1 MKRRTDLTTQRQR
14 RRVGIHY
21 DPDAFGSFSESI
33 ARFLGTGR
41 YLVIQS
47 FVVVTWVIVNIYKPF
62 QFDGYPFIFLTLI
75 LSLQAS
81 YAAPLILLAQNRQ
94 EDRDNEQLE
103 RDRGLAAR
111 TQADTEYLAREL
123 AGVRLVLA
131 DLVTMEDLREQ
142 TDAIT
147 EALEKLNA
155 AVLLQQPDSQP
166 GE

>member
-1 MKRRTDLTTQRQR
+1 MKRRTDLTTPRQR

-47 FVVVTWVIVNIYKPF
+47 FVVVMWVIVNIYEPF

-103 RDRGLAAR
+103 RDRGVAAR

-155 AVLLQQPDSQP
+155 AVLQQQPDPQP

>member
-1 MKRRTDLTTQRQR
+1 MKRRTDLTTPRQR

-47 FVVVTWVIVNIYKPF
+47 FVVVTWVIVNIYEPF
-62 QFDGYPFIFLTLI
+62 QFDGYPFIFLTLV

-103 RDRGLAAR
+103 RDRSMAAR

-131 DLVTMEDLREQ
+131 DLVTMGDLREQ

-155 AVLLQQPDSQP
+155 AVLQQQPDQQP

>member
-1 MKRRTDLTTQRQR
+1 MKRRTDLTTPRQR

-47 FVVVTWVIVNIYKPF
+47 IVVVTWVIVNIFKPL

-103 RDRGLAAR
+103 RDRSMAAR

-155 AVLLQQPDSQP
+155 AVLQQQPNQQP
-166 GE
+166 GA

>member
-1 MKRRTDLTTQRQR
+1 MKRRTDLTTPRQR

-47 FVVVTWVIVNIYKPF
+47 IVVVTWVIVNIYKPL

-155 AVLLQQPDSQP
+155 AVLQQQPDPQP
-166 GE
+166 GA

>member
-1 MKRRTDLTTQRQR
+1 MKRRTDLTTPRQR

-41 YLVIQS
+41 FLVIQTI
-47 FVVVTWVIVNIYKPF
+47 VVVTWVIVNIYKPF

-103 RDRGLAAR
+103 RDRSMAAR

-131 DLVTMEDLREQ
+131 DLVTMGDLREQ

-155 AVLLQQPDSQP
+155 AVLQQQPDPQP

>member
-1 MKRRTDLTTQRQR
+1 MKRRTDLTTPRQR

-47 FVVVTWVIVNIYKPF
+47 FVVVTWVIVNIYEPF
-62 QFDGYPFIFLTLI
+62 QFDGYPFIFLTLV

-103 RDRGLAAR
+103 RDRGMAAR

-155 AVLLQQPDSQP
+155 AVLQQQPDPQP

>member
-1 MKRRTDLTTQRQR
+1 MKRRTDLTTPRQR

-155 AVLLQQPDSQP
+155 AVLQQQPDPQP

>member
-1 MKRRTDLTTQRQR
+1 MKRRTDLTTPRQR
-14 RRVGIHY
+14 RRVGIHC

-147 EALEKLNA
+147 EVLEKLNA
-155 AVLLQQPDSQP
+155 AVLQQQPDSQP

>member
-1 MKRRTDLTTQRQR
+1 MKRRTDLTTPRQR

-47 FVVVTWVIVNIYKPF
+47 FVVVMWVIVNIYKPF

-103 RDRGLAAR
+103 RDRGVAAR

-155 AVLLQQPDSQP
+155 AVLQQQPDSQP

>member
-1 MKRRTDLTTQRQR
+1 MKRRTDLTTPRQR

-47 FVVVTWVIVNIYKPF
+47 FVVVTWVIVNIYEPF

-103 RDRGLAAR
+103 RDRSMAAR

-155 AVLLQQPDSQP
+155 AVLKQQPDPQH

>member
-1 MKRRTDLTTQRQR
+1 MKRRTDLTTPRQR

-41 YLVIQS
+41 FLVIQTI
-47 FVVVTWVIVNIYKPF
+47 VVVTWVIVNIYEPF
-62 QFDGYPFIFLTLI
+62 QFDGYPFIFLTLV

-103 RDRGLAAR
+103 RDRSMAAR

-131 DLVTMEDLREQ
+131 DLVTMGDLREQ

-155 AVLLQQPDSQP
+155 AVLQQQPDQQP

>member
-1 MKRRTDLTTQRQR
+1 MKRRTDLTTPRQR

-103 RDRGLAAR
+103 RDRSMAAR

-131 DLVTMEDLREQ
+131 DLVTMEDLRVQ
-142 TDAIT
+142 TEAIT

-155 AVLLQQPDSQP
+155 AVLQQQPDPQP

>member
-1 MKRRTDLTTQRQR
+1 MKRRTDLTTPRQR

-47 FVVVTWVIVNIYKPF
+47 IVVVTWVIVNIYKPF

-103 RDRGLAAR
+103 RDRSMAAR

-155 AVLLQQPDSQP
+155 AVLQQQPDPQP
-166 GE
+166 GA

>member
-1 MKRRTDLTTQRQR
+1 
-14 RRVGIHY
+14 
-21 DPDAFGSFSESI
+21 
-33 ARFLGTGR
+33 
-41 YLVIQS
+41 
-47 FVVVTWVIVNIYKPF
+47 VVVGWVIVNIYKPF

-103 RDRGLAAR
+103 RDRSMAAR

-131 DLVTMEDLREQ
+131 DLVTMGDLREQ

-155 AVLLQQPDSQP
+155 AVLQQQPDPQL

>member
-1 MKRRTDLTTQRQR
+1 MKRRTDLTTPRQR

-47 FVVVTWVIVNIYKPF
+47 FVVVMWVIVNIYKPF

>member
-1 MKRRTDLTTQRQR
+1 MKRRTDLTTPRQR

-47 FVVVTWVIVNIYKPF
+47 IVVVTWVIVNIYKPL

-103 RDRGLAAR
+103 RDRSMAAR

-142 TDAIT
+142 TEAIT

-155 AVLLQQPDSQP
+155 AVLQQQPDPQP

>member
-1 MKRRTDLTTQRQR
+1 MKRRNDLTTPRQR

-47 FVVVTWVIVNIYKPF
+47 FVVVTWVIVNIYEPF

-103 RDRGLAAR
+103 RDRSMAAR

-142 TDAIT
+142 TNAIT

-155 AVLLQQPDSQP
+155 AVLQQQPDPQP

>member
-1 MKRRTDLTTQRQR
+1 MKRRTDLTTPRQR

-41 YLVIQS
+41 FLVIQTI
-47 FVVVTWVIVNIYKPF
+47 VVITWVIVNIYEKF
-62 QFDGYPFIFLTLI
+62 QFDGYPFIFLTLV

-103 RDRGLAAR
+103 RDRSMAAR

-131 DLVTMEDLREQ
+131 DLVTMGDLREQ

-155 AVLLQQPDSQP
+155 AVLQQQPDPQP

>member
-1 MKRRTDLTTQRQR
+1 MKRRTDLTTPRQR

-47 FVVVTWVIVNIYKPF
+47 FVVVTWVIVNIYEPF

-94 EDRDNEQLE
+94 EDRDRQQAEV
-103 RDRGLAAR
+103 DRSVASR
-111 TQADTEYLAREL
+111 TQADTEFLAREL
-123 AGVRLVLA
+123 AAVRLALA
-131 DLVTMEDLREQ
+131 DMVTMDELR
-142 TDAIT
+142 DH
-147 EALEKLNA
+147 LEKLVDSVGELTERVA
-155 AVLLQQPDSQP
+155 PQVAPQP
-166 GE
+166 E

>member
-1 MKRRTDLTTQRQR
+1 MKRRTDLTTPRQR

-41 YLVIQS
+41 FLVIQTI
-47 FVVVTWVIVNIYKPF
+47 VVVTWVIVNIYEPF
-62 QFDGYPFIFLTLI
+62 QFDGYPFIFLTLV
-75 LSLQAS
+75 LLLQVS

-103 RDRGLAAR
+103 RDRSMAAR

-131 DLVTMEDLREQ
+131 DLVTMGDLREQ

-155 AVLLQQPDSQP
+155 AVLQQQPDPQP

>member
-1 MKRRTDLTTQRQR
+1 MKRRTDLTTPRQR

-41 YLVIQS
+41 FLVIQTI
-47 FVVVTWVIVNIYKPF
+47 VVVTWVIVNVYEPF
-62 QFDGYPFIFLTLI
+62 QFDGYPFIFLTLV

-103 RDRGLAAR
+103 RDRSMAAR

-131 DLVTMEDLREQ
+131 DLVTMGDLREQ

-155 AVLLQQPDSQP
+155 AVLQQQQDSQP
-166 GE
+166 DA

>member
-1 MKRRTDLTTQRQR
+1 MKRRTDLTTPRQR

-47 FVVVTWVIVNIYKPF
+47 IVVVTWVIVNIYKPF

-155 AVLLQQPDSQP
+155 AVLQQQPDPQP

>member
-1 MKRRTDLTTQRQR
+1 MKRRTDLTTPRQR

-41 YLVIQS
+41 FLVIQTI
-47 FVVVTWVIVNIYKPF
+47 VVVTWVIVNIYEPF

-103 RDRGLAAR
+103 RDRSMAAR

-155 AVLLQQPDSQP
+155 AVLQQQPDQQP

>member
-1 MKRRTDLTTQRQR
+1 MKRRTDLTTPRQR

-47 FVVVTWVIVNIYKPF
+47 IVVVTWVIVNIYKPL
-62 QFDGYPFIFLTLI
+62 QFDGYPFIFLTLV

-103 RDRGLAAR
+103 RDRSMAAR

-131 DLVTMEDLREQ
+131 DLVTMGDLREQ

-155 AVLLQQPDSQP
+155 AVLQQQPDPQP

>member
-1 MKRRTDLTTQRQR
+1 
-14 RRVGIHY
+14 
-21 DPDAFGSFSESI
+21 
-33 ARFLGTGR
+33 
-41 YLVIQS
+41 
-47 FVVVTWVIVNIYKPF
+47 VVVTWVIVHIYKPF
-62 QFDGYPFIFLTLI
+62 QFYGYPFIFLTLI

-142 TDAIT
+142 TKAIAET
-147 EALEKLNA
+147 LEKLNA
-155 AVLLQQPDSQP
+155 VVAQQQPDSQP

>member
-1 MKRRTDLTTQRQR
+1 MKRRTDLTTPRQR

-47 FVVVTWVIVNIYKPF
+47 IVVVTWVIVNIYKPF

-94 EDRDNEQLE
+94 EDRDRQQAEV
-103 RDRGLAAR
+103 DRSVASR
-111 TQADTEYLAREL
+111 TQADTEFLAREL
-123 AGVRLVLA
+123 AAVRLALA
-131 DLVTMEDLREQ
+131 DMVTMDELR
-142 TDAIT
+142 DH
-147 EALEKLNA
+147 LEKLVDSVGELTERVA
-155 AVLLQQPDSQP
+155 PQVAPQP
-166 GE
+166 E

>member
-1 MKRRTDLTTQRQR
+1 MKRRTDLTTPRQR

-142 TDAIT
+142 TNAIT

-155 AVLLQQPDSQP
+155 AVLQQQPDSQP

>member
-1 MKRRTDLTTQRQR
+1 MKRRTDLTTPRQR

-47 FVVVTWVIVNIYKPF
+47 FVVVTWVIVNIYKPL

-155 AVLLQQPDSQP
+155 AVLQQQPDQQP

>member
-1 MKRRTDLTTQRQR
+1 MKRRTDLTTPRQR

-47 FVVVTWVIVNIYKPF
+47 FVVVTWVIVNIYEPF

-103 RDRGLAAR
+103 RDRSMAAR

-155 AVLLQQPDSQP
+155 AVLQQQPDPQL

>member
-1 MKRRTDLTTQRQR
+1 MKRRTDLTTPRQR

-21 DPDAFGSFSESI
+21 DPDAFGAFSEAI

-47 FVVVTWVIVNIYKPF
+47 FVVVAWVIVNIYKPF

-155 AVLLQQPDSQP
+155 AVLQQQPDSQP

>member
-1 MKRRTDLTTQRQR
+1 MKRRTDLTTPRQR

-47 FVVVTWVIVNIYKPF
+47 FVVVTWVIVNIYEPF

-103 RDRGLAAR
+103 RDRSMAAR

-155 AVLLQQPDSQP
+155 ALLQQQPDQQP

>member
-1 MKRRTDLTTQRQR
+1 MKRRNDLTTPRQR

-47 FVVVTWVIVNIYKPF
+47 FVVVTWVIVNIYEPF

-103 RDRGLAAR
+103 RDRSMAAR

-155 AVLLQQPDSQP
+155 AVLQQQPDPQP

>member
-1 MKRRTDLTTQRQR
+1 MKRRTDLTTPRQR

-47 FVVVTWVIVNIYKPF
+47 FVVVMWVIVNVYKPF

-155 AVLLQQPDSQP
+155 AVLQQQPDSQP

>member
-1 MKRRTDLTTQRQR
+1 MKRRTDLTTPRQR

-41 YLVIQS
+41 FLVIQTI
-47 FVVVTWVIVNIYKPF
+47 VVVTWVIVNIYEPF
-62 QFDGYPFIFLTLI
+62 QFDGYPFIFLTLV

-103 RDRGLAAR
+103 RDRSMAAR

-123 AGVRLVLA
+123 SGVRLVLA
-131 DLVTMEDLREQ
+131 DLVTMGDLREQ

-155 AVLLQQPDSQP
+155 AVLQQQPDQQP

>member
-1 MKRRTDLTTQRQR
+1 MKRRNDLTTPRQR

-41 YLVIQS
+41 FLVIQTI
-47 FVVVTWVIVNIYKPF
+47 VVVTWVIVNIYEPF
-62 QFDGYPFIFLTLI
+62 QFDGYPFIFLTLV

-103 RDRGLAAR
+103 RDRSMAAR

-131 DLVTMEDLREQ
+131 DLVTMGDLREQ

-155 AVLLQQPDSQP
+155 AVLQQQPDPQP

>member
-1 MKRRTDLTTQRQR
+1 MKRRTDLTTPRQR

-41 YLVIQS
+41 FLVIQTI
-47 FVVVTWVIVNIYKPF
+47 VVVTWVIVNIYEPF
-62 QFDGYPFIFLTLI
+62 QFDGYPFIFLTLV

-103 RDRGLAAR
+103 RDRSMAAR

-155 AVLLQQPDSQP
+155 AVLQQQPDPQP